1 MLRMTRVRLIASLLL
16 AAFAL
21 APTAAFAE
29 RMRCASV
36 DYKYEYCRT
45 DRPVRWARIA
55 RRYSK
60 RPCIEGRT
68 WGYDRRGIWVNN
80 GCDADFDFRMRD
92 DRDRDRDRD
101 RDNRYR

>member
-1 MLRMTRVRLIASLLL
+1 MLRLPRVRLIASLLL
-16 AAFAL
+16 AALVL
-21 APTAAFAE
+21 APAAAFAE

-36 DYKYEYCRT
+36 DYRYSYCRT
-45 DRPVRWARIA
+45 DRPVRWARVA

-80 GCDADFDFRMRD
+80 GCDADFDFRMRG
-92 DRDRDRDRD
+92 DRDRDRYDRYD
-101 RDNRYR
+101 R

>member
-1 MLRMTRVRLIASLLL
+1 MLHLPRVRLMASLLL
-16 AAFAL
+16 ALVIL
-21 APTAAFAE
+21 APTAAIAQRTE

-36 DYKYEYCRT
+36 DYKYSYCRT
-45 DRPVRWARIA
+45 DRPVRWARVA

-80 GCDADFDFRMRD
+80 GCDADFVFRMRGN
-92 DRDRDRDRD
+92 RDRDRDD
-101 RDNRYR
+101 RYR

>member
-1 MLRMTRVRLIASLLL
+1 MASVLLVAL
-16 AAFAL
+16 VL

-36 DYKYEYCRT
+36 DYKYTMCRT
-45 DRPVRWARIA
+45 DREPVRVRID

-68 WGYDRRGIWVNN
+68 WGYNRRGIWVNN
-80 GCDADFDFRMRD
+80 GCDADFDFRMRG